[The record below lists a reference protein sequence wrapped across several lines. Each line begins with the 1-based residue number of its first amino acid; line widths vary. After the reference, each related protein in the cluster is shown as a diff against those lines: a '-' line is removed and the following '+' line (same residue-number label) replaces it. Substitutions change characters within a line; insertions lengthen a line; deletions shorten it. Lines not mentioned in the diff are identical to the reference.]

1 MFKGGGF
8 AHRGTGITS
17 GLTPVR
23 GYATGDL
30 VTDDSDLMEAFK
42 ERQKIYESIRPE
54 PAQYNRLSAN
64 APALLALSAGL
75 LSGKSFQGGLGGGLD
90 ILGQALGQAT
100 PEFSK
105 AIQERKKLEAAN
117 RAEKFQLD
125 LQALTAAE
133 SIIAAKAKAAGS
145 AKQNYTAEDYKVKL
159 TDETE
164 TTLTKIRDKTTDDPG
179 EWYDSNG
186 DLVDTSKIDS
196 VLGKLGTAGEGD
208 KQKFTTENFKV
219 KIGDITKTL
228 TKVTDKTTDQPGKW
242 YDSGGDPVSDDDI
255 AKMKI
260 IGKLGTAGE
269 GKAGDTKSVWYLN
282 PDFKEDEKDS
292 KENPKYIQSTR
303 RVGTDQIMRIKD
315 NTKGSATFGDWLNED
330 MYPSYM
336 VSNPEKLATR
346 KMGDVWIKN
355 PNATDKET
363 ANLYLNSQYK
373 MDEYNN
379 LLIKDPR
386 EGSPTKGEWLPE
398 DNFKDFTL
406 TEPKEAVKSNVAKEK
421 LANVKDLIQAEYDR
435 IAKSTGLTPRK
446 LTDKELDV
454 IVQKAGDDPGEWYKF
469 SPQYGSYN
477 ELAEILKPY
486 FDQDVEPIVN
496 VEFGGTQTTTAAE
509 PDYIDKRYNLNKNS
523 PNYEFERQRA
533 ERNYRLLDT
542 IPTSVQENITSAFDG
557 FKDLKLIV
565 DNIEEGFPFFGGLK
579 RITTTLGLDYGAAE
593 FLTGQDGTLVS
604 ATAALVKGIPSD
616 FDVRNLKRI
625 LPSISEGDAVNIIR
639 ARRLQRVYNDIVKNA
654 LAFHSGLGNRIPQA
668 IELRARELLGNQ
680 AVDEAMSTQYTADRL
695 RDIRTLDKE
704 DYIKKYGDPFAESVN
719 ALNIPDSAIS
729 SELSEAEKEELEA
742 FEKKFK

>member
-1 MFKGGGF
+1 MFRGGGY

-17 GLTPVR
+17 GLAPVR

-54 PAQYNRLSAN
+54 TIPFDRFGAN
-64 APALLALSAGL
+64 VQPLMKLFSGL
-75 LSGKSFQGGLGGGLD
+75 MTGKSYQGGLGGGLE
-90 ILGQALGQAT
+90 IAGGALGEAAPGFGQAIAARR
-100 PEFSK
+100 K
-105 AIQERKKLEAAN
+105 AEAAE

-133 SIIAAKAKAAGS
+133 SIIEAKAKAAGS

-186 DLVDTSKIDS
+186 DLVDTSLIDS
-196 VLGKLGTAGEGD
+196 VLGKLGTAGEG
-208 KQKFTTENFKV
+208 
-219 KIGDITKTL
+219 KI
-228 TKVTDKTTDQPGKW
+228 
-242 YDSGGDPVSDDDI
+242 
-255 AKMKI
+255 
-260 IGKLGTAGE
+260 
-269 GKAGDTKSVWYLN
+269 GDTKSVWYLN

-315 NTKGSATFGDWLNED
+315 NTEGSATFGDWLNED

-355 PNATDKET
+355 TNATDKET

-386 EGSPTKGEWLPE
+386 PGSPTKGEWLPE

-406 TEPKEAVKSNVAKEK
+406 TEPKEAVKSKAANEK

-435 IAKSTGLTPRK
+435 IAKST
-446 LTDKELDV
+446 
-454 IVQKAGDDPGEWYKF
+454 
-469 SPQYGSYN
+469 
-477 ELAEILKPY
+477 
-486 FDQDVEPIVN
+486 
-496 VEFGGTQTTTAAE
+496 
-509 PDYIDKRYNLNKNS
+509 
-523 PNYEFERQRA
+523 
-533 ERNYRLLDT
+533 
-542 IPTSVQENITSAFDG
+542 
-557 FKDLKLIV
+557 
-565 DNIEEGFPFFGGLK
+565 
-579 RITTTLGLDYGAAE
+579 
-593 FLTGQDGTLVS
+593 
-604 ATAALVKGIPSD
+604 
-616 FDVRNLKRI
+616 
-625 LPSISEGDAVNIIR
+625 
-639 ARRLQRVYNDIVKNA
+639 
-654 LAFHSGLGNRIPQA
+654 
-668 IELRARELLGNQ
+668 
-680 AVDEAMSTQYTADRL
+680 
-695 RDIRTLDKE
+695 
-704 DYIKKYGDPFAESVN
+704 
-719 ALNIPDSAIS
+719 
-729 SELSEAEKEELEA
+729 
-742 FEKKFK
+742 

>member
-1 MFKGGGF
+1 MSVLKRNMFRGGGF

-17 GLTPVR
+17 GLAPVR

-30 VTDDSDLMEAFK
+30 VTDDSDLMKTFK
-42 ERQKIYESIRPE
+42 ERRKILQSIRPE
-54 PAQYNRLSAN
+54 TVPFNRLAAAS
-64 APALLALSAGL
+64 PALLTLSGAL
-75 LSGKSFQGGLGGGLD
+75 LSGKSLQGGLGGGLD
-90 ILGQALGQAT
+90 ILGQSLGAAAPQFGEAIAARR
-100 PEFSK
+100 K
-105 AIQERKKLEAAN
+105 AKAAE
-117 RAEKFQLD
+117 RAEGLELD
-125 LQALTAAE
+125 LMAFKSAE
-133 SIIAAKAKAAGS
+133 DIVAAKAKASGS
-145 AKQNYTAEDYKVKL
+145 AKQN
-159 TDETE
+159 
-164 TTLTKIRDKTTDDPG
+164 
-179 EWYDSNG
+179 
-186 DLVDTSKIDS
+186 
-196 VLGKLGTAGEGD
+196 
-208 KQKFTTENFKV
+208 FTTEDFKV

-228 TKVTDKTTDQPGKW
+228 TKITDKTTAEPGEW
-242 YDSGGDPVSDDDI
+242 YDSGGALVSDEDI
-255 AKMKI
+255 ASMTI
-260 IGKLGTAGE
+260 LGKLGTAGD
-269 GKAGDTKSVWYLN
+269 GKIGDTKSVWYLN
-282 PDFKEDEKDS
+282 PNFKTDEKES

-303 RVGTDQIMRIKD
+303 RVGTDQILRIKD
-315 NTKGSATFGDWLNED
+315 NTEGSDTFGDWLNED

-379 LLIKDPR
+379 LLIKDARP
-386 EGSPTKGEWLPE
+386 GSPTKGEWLSE

-406 TEPKEAVKSNVAKEK
+406 TEPKEAVKSSAADKK
-421 LANVKDLIQAEYDR
+421 LANVKDLVQAEYDR
-435 IAKSTGLTPRK
+435 IAKDMGLTSRK

-486 FDQDVEPIVN
+486 FDQDVEPAVN
-496 VEFGGTQTTTAAE
+496 VEFGGAQATTATE
-509 PDYIDKRYNLNKNS
+509 PDYIDKRYNLNKDA
-523 PNYEFERQRA
+523 PNYEFERIRA

-542 IPTSVQENITSAFDG
+542 IPTAVQESITSAFDG

-565 DNIEEGFPFFGGLK
+565 DNIDEGVPFFGGLK
-579 RITTTLGLDYGAAE
+579 RITTTLGLDYGATE

-625 LPSISEGDAVNIIR
+625 LPSISEGDTVNRVR
-639 ARRLQRVYNDIVKNA
+639 AKRLQRVYYDIVKNA

-668 IELRARELLGNQ
+668 IELRAREILGNQ
-680 AVDEAMSTQYTADRL
+680 AVDEAMATQYTADRL
-695 RDIRTLDKE
+695 QEIRTLSKE
-704 DYIKKYGDPFAESVN
+704 DYIKKYGDPFADSINV
-719 ALNIPDSAIS
+719 LNIPGS
-729 SELSEAEKEELEA
+729 SIDATMSDAEREELEA
-742 FEKKFK
+742 FEKKLGLTK

>member
-1 MFKGGGF
+1 MFRGGGF

-17 GLTPVR
+17 GLAPVR

-30 VTDDSDLMEAFK
+30 VTDDSDLMKTFK
-42 ERQKIYESIRPE
+42 ERRKILQSIRPE
-54 PAQYNRLSAN
+54 TVPFNRLAAAS
-64 APALLALSAGL
+64 PALLTLSGAL
-75 LSGKSFQGGLGGGLD
+75 LSGKSLQGGLGGGLD
-90 ILGQALGQAT
+90 ILGQSLGAAAPQFGEAIAARR
-100 PEFSK
+100 K
-105 AIQERKKLEAAN
+105 AKAAE
-117 RAEKFQLD
+117 RAEGLELD
-125 LQALTAAE
+125 LMAFKSAE
-133 SIIAAKAKAAGS
+133 DIVAAKAKATGS
-145 AKQNYTAEDYKVKL
+145 AKQN
-159 TDETE
+159 
-164 TTLTKIRDKTTDDPG
+164 
-179 EWYDSNG
+179 
-186 DLVDTSKIDS
+186 
-196 VLGKLGTAGEGD
+196 
-208 KQKFTTENFKV
+208 FTTEDFKV

-228 TKVTDKTTDQPGKW
+228 TKITDKTTAEPGEW
-242 YDSGGDPVSDDDI
+242 YDSGGALVSDEDI
-255 AKMKI
+255 ASMTI
-260 IGKLGTAGE
+260 LGKLGTAGD
-269 GKAGDTKSVWYLN
+269 GKIGDTKSVWYLN
-282 PDFKEDEKDS
+282 PNFKTDEKES

-303 RVGTDQIMRIKD
+303 RVGTDQILRIKD
-315 NTKGSATFGDWLNED
+315 NTEGSDTFGDWLNED

-379 LLIKDPR
+379 LLIKDARP
-386 EGSPTKGEWLPE
+386 GSPTKGEWLSE

-406 TEPKEAVKSNVAKEK
+406 TEPKEAVKSSAADKK
-421 LANVKDLIQAEYDR
+421 LANVKDLVQAEYDR
-435 IAKSTGLTPRK
+435 IAKDMGLTSRK

-486 FDQDVEPIVN
+486 FDQDVEPAVN
-496 VEFGGTQTTTAAE
+496 VEFGGAQATTATE
-509 PDYIDKRYNLNKNS
+509 PDYIDKRYNLNKDA
-523 PNYEFERQRA
+523 PNYEFERIRA

-542 IPTSVQENITSAFDG
+542 IPTAVQESITSAFDG

-565 DNIEEGFPFFGGLK
+565 DNIDEGVPFFGGLK
-579 RITTTLGLDYGAAE
+579 RITTTLGLDYGATE

-625 LPSISEGDAVNIIR
+625 LPSISEGDTVNRVR
-639 ARRLQRVYNDIVKNA
+639 AKRLQRVYYDIVKNA

-668 IELRARELLGNQ
+668 IELRAREILGNQ
-680 AVDEAMSTQYTADRL
+680 AVDEAMATQYTADRL
-695 RDIRTLDKE
+695 QEIRTLSKE
-704 DYIKKYGDPFAESVN
+704 DYIKKYGDPFADSINV
-719 ALNIPDSAIS
+719 LNIPGS
-729 SELSEAEKEELEA
+729 SIDATMSDAEREELEA
-742 FEKKFK
+742 FEKKLGLTK

>member
-1 MFKGGGF
+1 MSVLKRNMFRGGGF

-17 GLTPVR
+17 GLAPVR

-30 VTDDSDLMEAFK
+30 VTDDSDLMKTFK
-42 ERQKIYESIRPE
+42 ERRKILQSIRPE
-54 PAQYNRLSAN
+54 TVPFNRLAAAS
-64 APALLALSAGL
+64 PALLTLSGAL
-75 LSGKSFQGGLGGGLD
+75 LSGKSLQGGLGGGLD
-90 ILGQALGQAT
+90 ILGQSLGAAAPQFGEAIAARR
-100 PEFSK
+100 K
-105 AIQERKKLEAAN
+105 AKAAE
-117 RAEKFQLD
+117 RAEGLELD
-125 LQALTAAE
+125 LMAFKSAE
-133 SIIAAKAKAAGS
+133 DIVAAKAKATGS
-145 AKQNYTAEDYKVKL
+145 AKQN
-159 TDETE
+159 
-164 TTLTKIRDKTTDDPG
+164 
-179 EWYDSNG
+179 
-186 DLVDTSKIDS
+186 
-196 VLGKLGTAGEGD
+196 
-208 KQKFTTENFKV
+208 FTTEDFKV

-228 TKVTDKTTDQPGKW
+228 TKITDKTTAEPGEW
-242 YDSGGDPVSDDDI
+242 YDSGGALVSDEDI
-255 AKMKI
+255 ASMTI
-260 IGKLGTAGE
+260 LGKLGTAGD
-269 GKAGDTKSVWYLN
+269 GKIGDTKSVWYLN
-282 PDFKEDEKDS
+282 PNFKTDEKES

-303 RVGTDQIMRIKD
+303 RVGTDQILRIKD
-315 NTKGSATFGDWLNED
+315 NTEGSDTFGDWLNED

-379 LLIKDPR
+379 LLIKDARP
-386 EGSPTKGEWLPE
+386 GSPTKGEWLPE

-406 TEPKEAVKSNVAKEK
+406 TEPKEAVKSSAADKK
-421 LANVKDLIQAEYDR
+421 LANVKDLVQAEYDR
-435 IAKSTGLTPRK
+435 IAKDMGLTSRK

-486 FDQDVEPIVN
+486 FDQDVEPAVN
-496 VEFGGTQTTTAAE
+496 VEFGGAQATTATE
-509 PDYIDKRYNLNKNS
+509 PDYIDKRYNLNKDA
-523 PNYEFERQRA
+523 PNYEFERIRA

-542 IPTSVQENITSAFDG
+542 IPTAVQESITSAFDG

-565 DNIEEGFPFFGGLK
+565 DNIDEGVPFFGGLK
-579 RITTTLGLDYGAAE
+579 RITTTLGLDYGATE

-625 LPSISEGDAVNIIR
+625 LPSISEGDTVNRVR
-639 ARRLQRVYNDIVKNA
+639 AKRLQRVYYDIVKNA

-668 IELRARELLGNQ
+668 IELRAREILGNQ
-680 AVDEAMSTQYTADRL
+680 AVDEAMATQYTADRL
-695 RDIRTLDKE
+695 QDIRKLSKE
-704 DYIKKYGDPFAESVN
+704 DYIKKYGDPFADSINV
-719 ALNIPDSAIS
+719 LNIPGS
-729 SELSEAEKEELEA
+729 SIDATMSDAEREELEA
-742 FEKKFK
+742 FEKKLGLTK

>member
-1 MFKGGGF
+1 MSVLRRKMFGGGY

-17 GLTPVR
+17 GLAPVR

-30 VTDDSDLMEAFK
+30 VTDDSDLAKAFR
-42 ERQKIYESIRPE
+42 ERQQLLESIYPE
-54 PAQYNRLSAN
+54 PVPFDRFDAN
-64 APALLALSAGL
+64 VEPLMKLFSGL
-75 LSGKSFQGGLGGGLD
+75 MTGKSYQGGLGGGLE
-90 ILGQALGQAT
+90 IAGGALGEAA
-100 PEFSK
+100 PGFGE
-105 AIQERKKLEAAN
+105 AIRARKKHEAAS
-117 RAEKFQLD
+117 RAEKLQMD
-125 LQALTAAE
+125 LMAFKSAE
-133 SIIAAKAKAAGS
+133 DIIAAKAKAAGS
-145 AKQNYTAEDYKVKL
+145 AKQNFTAEDY
-159 TDETE
+159 
-164 TTLTKIRDKTTDDPG
+164 
-179 EWYDSNG
+179 
-186 DLVDTSKIDS
+186 
-196 VLGKLGTAGEGD
+196 
-208 KQKFTTENFKV
+208 KV

-228 TKVTDKTTDQPGKW
+228 TKVTDKTTDEPGEW
-242 YDSGGDPVSDDDI
+242 YDSGGALVSDEDI
-255 AKMKI
+255 GNMTI
-260 IGKLGTAGE
+260 LGKLGTAGD
-269 GKAGDTKSVWYLN
+269 GKIGDTKSVWYLN
-282 PDFKEDEKDS
+282 PNFKTDEKDS

-303 RVGTDQIMRIKD
+303 RVGTDQILRIKD
-315 NTKGSATFGDWLNED
+315 NTEGSDTFGDWLNED

-386 EGSPTKGEWLPE
+386 PGSPTKGEWLPE

-406 TEPKEAVKSNVAKEK
+406 TEPKEAVKSKVAEEK
-421 LANVKDLIQAEYDR
+421 LANVKDLVQAEYDR
-435 IAKSTGLTPRK
+435 IAKSMGLTSRK

-486 FDQDVEPIVN
+486 FDQDVEPKIN
-496 VEFGGTQTTTAAE
+496 VGFGETQATTATE
-509 PDYIDKRYNLNKNS
+509 PDYIDERYNLNKDA
-523 PNYEFERQRA
+523 PNYEFQRIRA

-542 IPTSVQENITSAFDG
+542 IPTAVQESITSAFDG

-565 DNIEEGFPFFGGLK
+565 DNIDEGVPFFGGLK
-579 RITTTLGLDYGAAE
+579 RITASLGLDFGATE

-625 LPSISEGDAVNIIR
+625 LPSIAEGDTVNRVR
-639 ARRLQRVYNDIVKNA
+639 AKRLQRVYYDIVKNA
-654 LAFHSGLGNRIPQA
+654 LSFHSGLGNRIPQA
-668 IELRARELLGNQ
+668 IELRAREILGNQ
-680 AVDEAMSTQYTADRL
+680 AVDEAMATQYTADRL
-695 RDIRTLDKE
+695 QDIRKLSKE
-704 DYIKKYGDPFAESVN
+704 DYIKKYGDPFADSINV
-719 ALNIPDSAIS
+719 LNIPGS
-729 SELSEAEKEELEA
+729 SIDATMSDAEREELEA
-742 FEKKFK
+742 FEKKLGLTK

>member
-1 MFKGGGF
+1 MSVLRRNMFRGGGF

-17 GLTPVR
+17 GLAPVR

-30 VTDDSDLMEAFK
+30 VTDDSDLMKTFK
-42 ERQKIYESIRPE
+42 ERRKILQSIRPE
-54 PAQYNRLSAN
+54 TVPFNRLAAAS
-64 APALLALSAGL
+64 PALLTLSGAL
-75 LSGKSFQGGLGGGLD
+75 LSGKSLQGGLGGGLD
-90 ILGQALGQAT
+90 ILGQSLGAAAPQFGEAIAARR
-100 PEFSK
+100 K
-105 AIQERKKLEAAN
+105 AKAAE
-117 RAEKFQLD
+117 RAEGLELD
-125 LQALTAAE
+125 LMAFKSAE
-133 SIIAAKAKAAGS
+133 DIVAAKAKATGS
-145 AKQNYTAEDYKVKL
+145 AKQN
-159 TDETE
+159 
-164 TTLTKIRDKTTDDPG
+164 
-179 EWYDSNG
+179 
-186 DLVDTSKIDS
+186 
-196 VLGKLGTAGEGD
+196 
-208 KQKFTTENFKV
+208 FTTEDFKV

-228 TKVTDKTTDQPGKW
+228 TKITDKTTAEPGEW
-242 YDSGGDPVSDDDI
+242 YDSGGALVSDEDI
-255 AKMKI
+255 ASMTI
-260 IGKLGTAGE
+260 LGKLGTAGD
-269 GKAGDTKSVWYLN
+269 GKIGDTKSVWYLN
-282 PDFKEDEKDS
+282 PNFKTDEKES

-303 RVGTDQIMRIKD
+303 RVGTDQILRIKD
-315 NTKGSATFGDWLNED
+315 NTEGSDTFGDWLNED

-379 LLIKDPR
+379 LLIKDARP
-386 EGSPTKGEWLPE
+386 GSPTKGEWLSE

-406 TEPKEAVKSNVAKEK
+406 TEPKEAVKSSAADKK
-421 LANVKDLIQAEYDR
+421 LANVKDLVQAEYDR
-435 IAKSTGLTPRK
+435 IAKDMGLTSRK

-486 FDQDVEPIVN
+486 FDQDVEPAVN
-496 VEFGGTQTTTAAE
+496 VEFGGAQATTATE
-509 PDYIDKRYNLNKNS
+509 PDYIDKRYNLNKDA
-523 PNYEFERQRA
+523 PNYEFERIRA

-542 IPTSVQENITSAFDG
+542 IPTAVQESITSAFDG

-565 DNIEEGFPFFGGLK
+565 DNIDEGVPFFGGLK
-579 RITTTLGLDYGAAE
+579 RITTTLGLDYGATE

-625 LPSISEGDAVNIIR
+625 LPSISEGDTVNRVR
-639 ARRLQRVYNDIVKNA
+639 AKRLQRVYYDIVKNA

-668 IELRARELLGNQ
+668 IELRAREILGNQ
-680 AVDEAMSTQYTADRL
+680 AVDEAMATQYTADRL
-695 RDIRTLDKE
+695 QEIRTLSKE
-704 DYIKKYGDPFAESVN
+704 DYIKKYGDPFADSINV
-719 ALNIPDSAIS
+719 LNIPGS
-729 SELSEAEKEELEA
+729 SIDATMSDAEREELEA
-742 FEKKFK
+742 FEKKLGLTK

>member
-1 MFKGGGF
+1 MSVLKRNMFRGGGF

-17 GLTPVR
+17 GLAPVR

-30 VTDDSDLMEAFK
+30 VTDDSDLMKTFK
-42 ERQKIYESIRPE
+42 ERRKILQSIRPE
-54 PAQYNRLSAN
+54 TVPFNRLAAAS
-64 APALLALSAGL
+64 PALLTLSGAL
-75 LSGKSFQGGLGGGLD
+75 LSGKSLQGGLGGGLD
-90 ILGQALGQAT
+90 ILGQSLGAAAPQFGEAIAARR
-100 PEFSK
+100 K
-105 AIQERKKLEAAN
+105 AKAAE
-117 RAEKFQLD
+117 RAEGLELD
-125 LQALTAAE
+125 LMAFKSAE
-133 SIIAAKAKAAGS
+133 DIVAAKAKATGS
-145 AKQNYTAEDYKVKL
+145 AKQN
-159 TDETE
+159 
-164 TTLTKIRDKTTDDPG
+164 
-179 EWYDSNG
+179 
-186 DLVDTSKIDS
+186 
-196 VLGKLGTAGEGD
+196 
-208 KQKFTTENFKV
+208 FTTEDFKV

-228 TKVTDKTTDQPGKW
+228 TKITDKTTAEPGEW
-242 YDSGGDPVSDDDI
+242 YDSGGALVSDEDI
-255 AKMKI
+255 ASMTI
-260 IGKLGTAGE
+260 LGKLGTAGD
-269 GKAGDTKSVWYLN
+269 GKIGDTKSVWYLN
-282 PDFKEDEKDS
+282 PNFKTDEKES

-303 RVGTDQIMRIKD
+303 RVGTDQILRIKD
-315 NTKGSATFGDWLNED
+315 NTEGSDTFGDWLNED

-379 LLIKDPR
+379 LLIKDARP
-386 EGSPTKGEWLPE
+386 GSPTKGEWLPE

-406 TEPKEAVKSNVAKEK
+406 TEPKEAVKSSAADKK
-421 LANVKDLIQAEYDR
+421 LANVKDLVQAEYDR
-435 IAKSTGLTPRK
+435 IAKDMGLTSRK

-486 FDQDVEPIVN
+486 FDQDVEPAVN
-496 VEFGGTQTTTAAE
+496 VEFGGAQATTATE
-509 PDYIDKRYNLNKNS
+509 PDYIDKRYNLNKDA
-523 PNYEFERQRA
+523 PNYEFERIRA

-542 IPTSVQENITSAFDG
+542 IPTAVQESITSAFDG

-565 DNIEEGFPFFGGLK
+565 DNIDEGVPFFGGLK
-579 RITTTLGLDYGAAE
+579 RITTTLGLDYGATE

-625 LPSISEGDAVNIIR
+625 LPSISEGDTVNRVR
-639 ARRLQRVYNDIVKNA
+639 AKRLQRVYYDIVKNA

-668 IELRARELLGNQ
+668 IELRAREILGNQ
-680 AVDEAMSTQYTADRL
+680 AVDEAMATQYTADRL
-695 RDIRTLDKE
+695 QEIRTLSKE
-704 DYIKKYGDPFAESVN
+704 DYIKKYGDPFADSINV
-719 ALNIPDSAIS
+719 LNIPGS
-729 SELSEAEKEELEA
+729 SIDATMSDAEREELEA
-742 FEKKFK
+742 FEKKLGLTK